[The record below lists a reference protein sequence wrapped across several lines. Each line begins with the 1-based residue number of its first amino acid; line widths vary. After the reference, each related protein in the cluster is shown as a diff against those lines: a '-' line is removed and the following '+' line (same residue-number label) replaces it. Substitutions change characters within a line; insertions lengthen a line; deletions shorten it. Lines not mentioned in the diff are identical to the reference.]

1 MQPER
6 RQFKPIRNYTKH
18 GNANSCVTNI
28 MPLLTCGVGVVQA
41 IASSYNDITVAH
53 LCYIAHVPHVVTG
66 LYDALLLKLSVKD

>member
-1 MQPER
+1 
-6 RQFKPIRNYTKH
+6 
-18 GNANSCVTNI
+18 